1 MVEEAAARYRPV
13 DLGRT
18 VGLGPSQIRNYE
30 RFGFLPPAHRTAN
43 GYRRFGEEHLV
54 ALRTA
59 RIMITGYGW
68 QRARDALA
76 AVHRDD
82 AATALAVTDE
92 RHASLHAQREQV
104 DQALDALQRTRGRI
118 SALAGLRVYRGRT
131 VGIGEAAA
139 AVGTTTSAV
148 RYWES
153 RGVITA
159 ERVAGRRR
167 YDYRL
172 LQQLQLIKLLRD
184 IRYGFDAI
192 AEVVREL
199 DPAGEANRAREAL
212 EERRDRLLRS
222 SRAAAV
228 ATSALLDYLGER
240 GL

>member
-1 MVEEAAARYRPV
+1 MVEEAAVRYRPV
-13 DLGRT
+13 DLGRA

-30 RFGFLPPAHRTAN
+30 RLGFLPPAHRTAH

-59 RIMITGYGW
+59 RTMITGYGW
-68 QRARDALA
+68 QRACDALA
-76 AVHRDD
+76 AAHRGD
-82 AATALAVTDE
+82 ATASLAVADE

-104 DQALDALQRTRGRI
+104 AQALDALRRTRGRI

-159 ERVAGRRR
+159 QRVAGRRR

-184 IRYGFDAI
+184 IRYGFGAI
-192 AEVVREL
+192 AVVVRDLEES
-199 DPAGEANRAREAL
+199 PGTKAIEAL
-212 EERRDRLLRS
+212 EERRAKVERA

-228 ATSALLDYLGER
+228 ATRALLDYLDR
-240 GL
+240 LGL